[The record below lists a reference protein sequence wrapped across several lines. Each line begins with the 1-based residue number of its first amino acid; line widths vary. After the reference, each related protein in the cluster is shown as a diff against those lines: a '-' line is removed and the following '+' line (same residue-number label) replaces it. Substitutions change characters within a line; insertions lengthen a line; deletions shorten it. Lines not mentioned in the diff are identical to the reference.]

1 MGGVAEGNR
10 AANSRNGG
18 DRVSETNEPQ
28 ISLWRDHMAKRAGV
42 TAAEVDE
49 LEDHLRAEI
58 DDLMGAGLSGDEA
71 FLVAVKRLGS
81 QHDIARE
88 FARENS
94 QRLWKQLVLDD
105 DVKQSRERDDR
116 SGWVPVVLFGVIAAI
131 VVKIPTLFGLTFDDH
146 PEFYLRNVSLL
157 GLVTV
162 AGYLLWRR
170 RATLRYVIAT
180 AVGFVVIAIAAN
192 LYPLSIDGEALPMT
206 ALHVP
211 VAVWVIVGLA
221 YATAR
226 WRSTEGRMDYVRF
239 TGEFLI
245 YLVLIQAASAVLLL
259 LIGVVP
265 TLVGIDTEQFLI
277 QWVVPCGAAGAV
289 VVAAW
294 LVEAKQAIV
303 ENMAPVLARI
313 FTPLFTAAFLGLL
326 AVVLFSGEIGD
337 LDRELLIA
345 TDGILVVAVAL
356 VLYNLTARGDD
367 TTFGWFDWI
376 QLTLVGSALAL
387 DAIAFV
393 NIAIR
398 ITDGWTFNRAVVLG
412 ANVILLVNL
421 VVSAWL
427 LLRLQRGRSGAVR
440 ALEAWQT
447 SLLPVYGAW
456 ALVVVLVLPPVFGL
470 T

>member
-1 MGGVAEGNR
+1 MSDA
-10 AANSRNGG
+10 
-18 DRVSETNEPQ
+18 TEPQ
-28 ISLWRDHMAKRAGV
+28 VALEAQIQLWREHMARRAGV
-42 TAAEVDE
+42 TAVEVDE
-49 LEDHLRAEI
+49 LEDHLRAEV
-58 DDLMGAGLSGDEA
+58 DELAGAGLSDDEA

-81 QHDIARE
+81 QHEIARE

-105 DVKQSRERDDR
+105 DAKRPREAGDR
-116 SGWVPVVLFGVIAAI
+116 GGWVPVVIFALIAAL
-131 VVKIPTLFGLTFDDH
+131 VVKVPALFGLTFDDN

-162 AGYLLWRR
+162 AAYLLWRR
-170 RATLRYVIAT
+170 RATLNYVLATAAGFAVIA
-180 AVGFVVIAIAAN
+180 VAAN
-192 LYPLSIDGEALPMT
+192 VYPLDINGDALPMT

-211 VAVWVIVGLA
+211 IAVWVIIGLA

-245 YLVLIQAASAVLLL
+245 YLVLIQAASYVLLL

-277 QWVVPCGAAGAV
+277 QWVVPCGAAAAV
-289 VVAAW
+289 IVAAW

-313 FTPLFTAAFLGLL
+313 FTPLFTLAFLGLL
-326 AVVLFSGEIGD
+326 AVVLFSGEIGE
-337 LDRELLIA
+337 LNRELLIA
-345 TDGILVVAVAL
+345 TDGILVVAVGL
-356 VLYNLTARGDD
+356 ILYNLTARGAD
-367 TTFGWFDWI
+367 TRFGWFDWI

-427 LLRLQRGRSGAVR
+427 LVRLQRGRAGAVR
-440 ALEAWQT
+440 SLETWQT
-447 SLLPVYGAW
+447 ALLPVYGAW

>member
-1 MGGVAEGNR
+1 M
-10 AANSRNGG
+10 
-18 DRVSETNEPQ
+18 SETIEPQ
-28 ISLWRDHMAKRAGV
+28 IGLWRDHMAKRTGV

-49 LEDHLRAEI
+49 LEDHLRAEVEE
-58 DDLMGAGLSGDEA
+58 LVSAGLSDDEA

-81 QHDIARE
+81 QHEIARE

-94 QRLWKQLVLDD
+94 QRLWKQLVLDGD
-105 DVKQSRERDDR
+105 ESKPRERGDR
-116 SGWVPVVLFGVIAAI
+116 AGWVPVVVFAIAAA
-131 VVKIPTLFGLTFDDH
+131 VLVKIPAFFGLTFDDN

-157 GLVTV
+157 GLAGV
-162 AGYLLWRR
+162 AAYLLWRHR
-170 RATLRYVIAT
+170 VSLSFVLAT
-180 AVGFVVIAIAAN
+180 AAGFAVVALAAN
-192 LYPLSIDGEALPMT
+192 LYTLDSDGDALPMT

-211 VAVWVIVGLA
+211 IAVWVVVGLA
-221 YATAR
+221 YAAAR

-245 YLVLIQAASAVLLL
+245 YLVLIQTASYILLA
-259 LIGVVP
+259 IVAVVP
-265 TLVGIDTEQFLI
+265 AIVGLDSEAFIT
-277 QWVVPCGAAGAV
+277 QWVLPCGAAAAV
-289 VVAAW
+289 IVAAW

-313 FTPLFTAAFLGLL
+313 FTPLFTLAFLGLF
-326 AVVLFSGEIGD
+326 AVVLISGNIGD
-337 LDRELLIA
+337 LDRDLLIA
-345 TDGILVVAVAL
+345 SDGILVVAVGL
-356 VLYNLTARGDD
+356 ILYNLTARGAD
-367 TTFGWFDWI
+367 TSPGWFDWI

-387 DAIAFV
+387 DAVALT

-427 LLRLQRGRSGAVR
+427 LVRLMRGRTAAVR
-440 ALEAWQT
+440 ELETWQT
-447 SLLPVYGAW
+447 TLLPVYGAW
-456 ALVVVLVLPPVFGL
+456 ALVVVLALPPLFGL